1 MAIDTAYIQA
11 YLTSMD
17 NAEITP
23 TIGPEAVRLA
33 LKTIPPSPGIY
44 RMIDA
49 AGKLLYVGK
58 AKNLH
63 NRVTNYATA
72 RDLSTRILRMVSQ
85 IASVEVVVTQNE
97 AEALLVEASLIKRFS
112 PRYNILLKDDKSF
125 PELLIAHDHPFP
137 RIEKHRGAHRKK
149 GEYFG
154 PFASVGALNE
164 TMNLLQKVFLLR
176 PCADTIFKNRSR
188 PCLQYQ
194 IKRCSAPCVGYVTPE
209 AYGEQVAKARD
220 FLHGKH
226 RDVQDDLATQMAAAS
241 EAMDYEKAALLRDRI
256 RALTQV
262 QQEQGLR
269 AVGLNNADV
278 MALARRGSKSVVQ
291 VFFYRQGSHFGNQ
304 SFHPRHETDA
314 SDAEVMAAFMAQF
327 YQSHTPPPEILVNL
341 MPDEASLLA
350 EALAIQAGYGIDLRQ
365 PQRGDKLTLIE
376 NAASNAKASLDREEM
391 EQASIFANLQK
402 LQELFALP
410 TIPKRIE
417 VYDNSHI
424 MGRHAL
430 GAFIVATPEGFDKK
444 SYRSFNIKDVNTE
457 PGDDY
462 AMMREVFKRR
472 FKNISGSGLS
482 TDKTLTSLKAGS
494 PSSLT
499 TTLASEE
506 RALPDLI
513 LIDGGL
519 GQLHAV
525 EEALKEIQVEGLN
538 LVAIAKGVDRN
549 AGREWFFMPGREPF
563 QLPEND
569 AALHY
574 LQRLRDEAHRFA
586 IGKHRNKRSAALT
599 TSALDDIPGIGAS
612 RKRALLNHF
621 GSRADVEVA
630 SLAELENVTGISKTM
645 AKIIYDYFHG

>member
-1 MAIDTAYIQA
+1 M
-11 YLTSMD
+11 
-17 NAEITP
+17 
-23 TIGPEAVRLA
+23 
-33 LKTIPPSPGIY
+33 
-44 RMIDA
+44 
-49 AGKLLYVGK
+49 
-58 AKNLH
+58 
-63 NRVTNYATA
+63 
-72 RDLSTRILRMVSQ
+72 
-85 IASVEVVVTQNE
+85 
-97 AEALLVEASLIKRFS
+97 
-112 PRYNILLKDDKSF
+112 
-125 PELLIAHDHPFP
+125 
-137 RIEKHRGAHRKK
+137 
-149 GEYFG
+149 
-154 PFASVGALNE
+154 
-164 TMNLLQKVFLLR
+164 
-176 PCADTIFKNRSR
+176 
-188 PCLQYQ
+188 
-194 IKRCSAPCVGYVTPE
+194 GYVTPE

>member
-1 MAIDTAYIQA
+1 
-11 YLTSMD
+11 MD
-17 NAEITP
+17 STENTP
-23 TIGPEAVRLA
+23 LIGPEAVRAA

-44 RMIDA
+44 RMVDA
-49 AGKLLYVGK
+49 GGKLLYVGK

-97 AEALLVEASLIKRFS
+97 AEALLVEASLIKRFA

-241 EAMDYEKAALLRDRI
+241 EAMDYEKAGLLRDRI

-304 SFHPRHETDA
+304 SFHPRHEADA

-350 EALAIQAGYGIDLRQ
+350 EALAMQAGYGIDLRQ

-376 NAASNAKASLDREEM
+376 NAASNAEASLAREEM

-402 LQELFALP
+402 LQQLFGLARP
-410 TIPKRIE
+410 PKRIE

-444 SYRSFNIKDVNTE
+444 SYRSFNIKDLNTE

-462 AMMREVFKRR
+462 AMMREVFRRR
-472 FKNISGSGLS
+472 FKGGVRIQDSGASDDL
-482 TDKTLTSLKAGS
+482 DLT
-494 PSSLT
+494 PDPRPLT
-499 TTLASEE
+499 
-506 RALPDLI
+506 PDLI

-525 EEALKEIQVEGLN
+525 EDALKEIQVQGLN

-630 SLAELENVTGISKTM
+630 TLTELEKVDGISKKT
-645 AKIIYDYFHG
+645 AQAIYDYFHG

>member
-1 MAIDTAYIQA
+1 MRLRISDWGLGKSGYSINP
-11 YLTSMD
+11 MHPP
-17 NAEITP
+17 P
-23 TIGPEAVRLA
+23 TTHHAPLLGPEAVRAA

-44 RMIDA
+44 RMVDA
-49 AGKLLYVGK
+49 GGKLLYVGK

-63 NRVTNYATA
+63 NRVTSYATA

-97 AEALLVEASLIKRFS
+97 AEALLVEASLIKRFA

-125 PELLIAHDHPFP
+125 PELLIAQDHDFP

-209 AYGEQVAKARD
+209 VYGEQVAKARD

-241 EAMDYEKAALLRDRI
+241 EAMDYEKAGLLRDRI

-304 SFHPRHETDA
+304 SFHPRHEADA

-350 EALAIQAGYGIDLRQ
+350 EALAMQAGYGIDLRQ
-365 PQRGDKLTLIE
+365 PQRGDKLSLIY
-376 NAASNAKASLDREEM
+376 NAASNAEASLAREEM

-402 LQELFALP
+402 LQQLFGLARP
-410 TIPKRIE
+410 PKRIE

-462 AMMREVFKRR
+462 AMMREVFRRR
-472 FKNISGSGLS
+472 FKGRVKIQDSGASDDL
-482 TDKTLTSLKAGS
+482 DLT
-494 PSSLT
+494 PDPRPLT
-499 TTLASEE
+499 
-506 RALPDLI
+506 PDLI

-525 EEALKEIQVEGLN
+525 EDALKEIQVQGLA

-599 TSALDDIPGIGAS
+599 TSALDDIPGIGAG

-630 SLAELENVTGISKTM
+630 TLTELEKVDGISKKT
-645 AKIIYDYFHG
+645 AQAIYDYFHG